1 MTDQDLA
8 TEEGTRTRSRG
19 AERVSTKPDPKPEPS
34 VTCVVLPERIDSMM
48 RMAERDQK
56 QISQNFNNLQG
67 EMRLLTSAVQSL
79 VNSLAPLVEERRQ
92 AEAVGRARAELHLE
106 SERRSA
112 VVLAAIDHPWTKA
125 TIGMIVSALV
135 TGGVMKGCQ
144 DRYEEAPPAIYRE
157 EDAEA
162 SGGRVY
168 RQR

>member
-1 MTDQDLA
+1 MIQDQDLA

-19 AERVSTKPDPKPEPS
+19 SERVSAKPDLKTEPS

-48 RMAERDQK
+48 RLAERDQK
-56 QISQNFNNLQG
+56 QIAQNFSNLQG

-79 VNSLAPLVEERRQ
+79 VDSLAPLVEERRQ

-112 VVLAAIDHPWTKA
+112 AVLSVIGHPWTKA

-135 TGGVMKGCQ
+135 TGGVMKGCEA
-144 DRYEEAPPAIYRE
+144 RYEDPPAIYRE

>member
-1 MTDQDLA
+1 MTDLDLA
-8 TEEGTRTRSRG
+8 EDVPRREARRG
-19 AERVSTKPDPKPEPS
+19 STKPDPKPEPG
-34 VTCVVLPERIDSMM
+34 TACVVLPERIDSLI
-48 RMAERDQK
+48 RLHERDQQ
-56 QISQNFNNLQG
+56 QIASNFNNLQG
-67 EMRLLTSAVQSL
+67 EMRLLTGAVHTL
-79 VNSLAPLVEERRQ
+79 VASLAPLVEERRQ

-112 VVLAAIDHPWTKA
+112 AILSVIDHPWTKA